1 VYHVA
6 RLNHMGPKH
15 MTSEKTTDIFI
26 AGLLDD
32 AGIAWNTDSSG
43 IKEIDAA
50 LKAASKRGTG
60 HAGRPEFVAQSGDFI
75 LVIENKLDRDKQ
87 ALYTD
92 DACIELDMST
102 KARMGYAENGA
113 LHYAQHIVANTNFRQ
128 VFAFG
133 CSGNSKR
140 HIIRPIFVD
149 QSGYRLLD
157 TVENFS
163 NFSPDRIGDY
173 YRQQVL
179 DEPAPE
185 ELELEALL
193 KQAKSLHEDLR
204 NYGNLGETE
213 KPLVVSA
220 ILLALSDD
228 TFAVDNLKGSGR
240 RTDGKIL
247 HDVISSYM
255 KDVEATPS
263 TKIEK
268 VLEQFNLIKNRPAL
282 NQVDARLGKT
292 PLRYFAERLNQGVMT
307 GITADSPEDIL
318 GRFYGEFIRYS
329 GGDTQELGVVLTP
342 RHITELFCNLV
353 DIKPDD
359 RIFDPCCGTA
369 GFLIAGM
376 HHMLKS
382 TQDKK
387 KRQHIKQEQIF
398 GVEIREDMFAIATTN
413 MILRGDGKSNLENRD
428 FLKIPLEELRSKS
441 LSVGFINP
449 PYSQG
454 KTKDTAHLSEIRFIQ
469 HLLDG
474 LDDGARC
481 VAIVPQSTMVGS
493 KKYQRDIKQQ
503 ILDQHT
509 LEGVITLNK
518 DTFGSI
524 GVNPCIAVFIAH
536 QPHPSDKRVKFINFK
551 DDGYEIKKH
560 VGLVATPRAIEKKQ
574 ALLDW
579 WFDRKDTESRYMVK
593 STVEASDEWL
603 HSFYYFNDEIPK
615 AADFEKT
622 INDYLT
628 FEFSMVM
635 QGRGYLFDG
644 DDGADVKKKLKN
656 HVVKALGEREWREF
670 LIADIFRVSGTTTT
684 PPSKLLKNGTTPRIT
699 CAATNN
705 GLDDFYQNE
714 ATEKA
719 GVLTV
724 ESATTGTITWQG
736 HDFIATDHVEKLT
749 LKKKTNLLR
758 HLGFFMKIA
767 IQNSIE
773 GKYGYGYKF
782 SQERIK
788 KQSILLPVNTKGQ
801 PDYEY
806 MAAYAKNIEHQ
817 KLDQYLDFIQ
827 KRLTKFYPPPQ
838 EPCQQQNLSGNRL
851 PWMKYSP
858 SSLES
863 VLPRRTCAVVIC
875 RLQARPRPIMALL
888 HLSPTSTHHWMQTS
902 WA

>member
-1 VYHVA
+1 
-6 RLNHMGPKH
+6 L
-15 MTSEKTTDIFI
+15 SLSIFI

-32 AGIAWNTDSSG
+32 AGIAWNTESSG

-60 HAGRPEFVAQSGDFI
+60 HAGRPEFVAQAGDFI
-75 LVIENKLDRDKQ
+75 MVIENKLERDKQ
-87 ALYTD
+87 ALYVD
-92 DACIELDMST
+92 DACTELDMST
-102 KARMGYAENGA
+102 KARVGYAENGA

-133 CSGNSKR
+133 CSGNAKR
-140 HIIRPIFVD
+140 HVIRPIFVALD
-149 QSGYRLLD
+149 GYRLLE

-163 NFSPDRIGDY
+163 NFSPARIGDY

-179 DEPAPE
+179 GEAAPE
-185 ELELEALL
+185 ELELEEIL

-220 ILLALSDD
+220 LLLALSDD
-228 TFAVDNLKGSGR
+228 TFDVDNLKGSGR

-268 VLEQFNLIKNRPAL
+268 VLEQFNLVKNRPAL
-282 NQVDARLGKT
+282 NQVDTRLGKT
-292 PLRYFAERLNQGVMT
+292 PLRYFAEQLNQGIMT
-307 GITADSPEDIL
+307 GITADSAEDVL

-376 HHMLKS
+376 HHMLKGTTS
-382 TQDKK
+382 KK

-428 FLKIPLEELRSKS
+428 FLKIPVEGLREKQ

-454 KTKDTAHLSEIRFIQ
+454 KTNNTSHLSEIRFIQ

-474 LDDGARC
+474 LADGARC
-481 VAIVPQSTMVGS
+481 VAIVPQSTMVGT
-493 KKYQRDIKQQ
+493 KKDQRDIKKQ
-503 ILDQHT
+503 ILEQHT
-509 LEGVITLNK
+509 LEGVITLNA

-524 GVNPCIAVFIAH
+524 GVNPCIAVFTAH
-536 QPHPSDKRVKFINFK
+536 LPHPDNKRVKFINFK

-579 WFDRKDTESRYMVK
+579 WFDRKDAESRYMVK

-603 HSFYYFNDEIPK
+603 HSFYYFNDEIPQ

-635 QGRGYLFDG
+635 RGRGYLFSDG
-644 DDGADVKKKLKN
+644 DGAEVKKKLKN
-656 HVVKALGEREWREF
+656 NAARALEEREWREF
-670 LIADIFRVSGTTTT
+670 KLTEIFREIERGKRLKKDDHIKGNVPYVSSTA
-684 PPSKLLKNGTTPRIT
+684 S
-699 CAATNN
+699 NN
-705 GLDDFYQNE
+705 GVDGFIGNQRAVRRFKNTLTIANSGSVGTVFYQPFE
-714 ATEKA
+714 
-719 GVLTV
+719 V
-724 ESATTGTITWQG
+724 
-736 HDFIATDHVEKLT
+736 IASDHVTKLENNNFCKHTYLFLAAAACRLGEKYSF
-749 LKKKTNLLR
+749 NR
-758 HLGFFMKIA
+758 EINDA
-767 IQNSIE
+767 
-773 GKYGYGYKF
+773 
-782 SQERIK
+782 RIRSEK
-788 KQSILLPVNTKGQ
+788 ILLPVDTKGD

-806 MAAYAKNIEHQ
+806 MADYAKHLENQ
-817 KLDQYLDFIQ
+817 KLEQYQDFIQ
-827 KRLTKFYPPPQ
+827 KRSTKIYPPPRK
-838 EPCQQQNLSGNRL
+838 NRAD
-851 PWMKYSP
+851 MGG
-858 SSLES
+858 
-863 VLPRRTCAVVIC
+863 
-875 RLQARPRPIMALL
+875 
-888 HLSPTSTHHWMQTS
+888 
-902 WA
+902 